1 MSSLRYDHAWLRS
14 QAARAIS
21 DVLLGCVLAIAGSVA
36 IANAQVEPAAP
47 LGQMGPWAF
56 PAVVGYALA
65 AIAAVLFCRG
75 CFVRSGKPGRWSGGA
90 LLAIVPGIPVVVV
103 AAREWA
109 GHLLLLF
116 GPSEFAALFVLV
128 LAIGVAIVRG
138 SLLRC
143 IGVALLG
150 LLLGTIG
157 TDVSSGS
164 ERFTFGMDL
173 LADGISLSVL
183 AFGLIIAADGL
194 VGFVSPSL
202 LTATY
207 VRQIARLASR
217 TIPVSAALGLRLLAM
232 IAIAAS
238 VSGAY
243 TLNNS
248 LFDIYVLLVFAVFGI
263 ACKIFDW
270 SRLVLLLAFAL
281 GPQLEEHI
289 RRALLISRGSID
301 IFVRSPLS
309 ATMLVLAGLTL
320 MAAALLAASH
330 ALRQRRRPG

>member
-1 MSSLRYDHAWLRS
+1 MNSLRYGHAWLRS
-14 QAARAIS
+14 QAALAIS
-21 DVLLGCVLAIAGSVA
+21 DILLGLVLALAGAVA
-36 IANAQVEPAAP
+36 IASAQGQPFDQ

-56 PAVVGYALA
+56 PTVLGYALA
-65 AIAAVLFCRG
+65 AIGPVLFCRG
-75 CFVRSGKPGRWSGGA
+75 CFLRSGEPGRWSGGA

-109 GHLLLLF
+109 GHLLLLV

-128 LAIGVAIVRG
+128 LAMGIAVVRG
-138 SLLRC
+138 SLLRS

-150 LLLGTIG
+150 LFLGTIG
-157 TDVSSGS
+157 TDVASGS

-173 LADGISLSVL
+173 LADGISLPVAAL
-183 AFGLIIAADGL
+183 GLMVAADGL
-194 VGFVSPSL
+194 MGFFSPSL

-207 VRQIARLASR
+207 VRQVAGLASR
-217 TIPVSAALGLRLLAM
+217 TVPVSAEVGLRLLAM
-232 IAIAAS
+232 VAIGAS
-238 VSGAY
+238 VYGAY

-248 LFDIYVLLVFAVFGI
+248 PFDVYLLVVFAVFGI

-309 ATMLVLAGLTL
+309 ATMLLLAGLTL
-320 MAAALLAASH
+320 MAAVLLAASH